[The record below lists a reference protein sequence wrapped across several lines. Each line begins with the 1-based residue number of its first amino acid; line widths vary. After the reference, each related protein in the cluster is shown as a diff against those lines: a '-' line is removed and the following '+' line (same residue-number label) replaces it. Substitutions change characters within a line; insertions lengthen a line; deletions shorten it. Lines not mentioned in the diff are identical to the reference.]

1 MTAYRI
7 PMPSIFPE
15 LVGSDLSPFPGS
27 LLLRN
32 MGRLFDGNGHLLF
45 FSGRMVSFDP
55 FNLLFLADLK
65 GLKGNR
71 LYQEQ

>member
-1 MTAYRI
+1 MNAYRI

-15 LVGSDLSPFPGS
+15 LVGSDLSTFPGS
-27 LLLRN
+27 LLFRN
-32 MGRLFDGNGHLLF
+32 MGRLFDGNGGLFF

-65 GLKGNR
+65 GLERDR

>member
-1 MTAYRI
+1 MNAYRI

-15 LVGSDLSPFPGS
+15 LVGSDLRPFPGS

-32 MGRLFDGNGHLLF
+32 MGRLFDGNGDLFF

>member
-7 PMPSIFPE
+7 PTPSIFPE
-15 LVGSDLSPFPGS
+15 LVGSDLRPFPGS

-32 MGRLFDGNGHLLF
+32 MGRLFDGNGNLFF

-71 LYQEQ
+71 LNQEQ